1 MAEEIEKNKQMLED
15 LKNKKEQLTIFE
27 EAIESSINAV
37 SLLDKDFNISFVNLS
52 FLKILGYEKNSEIIG
67 LNLSKFINEKNKYN
81 NFINEIEIKNFSIV
95 YEIELLKKDNSICY
109 AVLAGN
115 KILDANN
122 DFICNM
128 ISFID
133 ISETVKLKEQLIKNE
148 RLSAIGQLTAGV
160 AHEFNNI
167 LSILKGY
174 SQLLLMNEI
183 KDENE
188 IIEIYKIFNKQVE
201 LASNIIAQ
209 MNLIVKPKP
218 LKKDYY
224 EISLIIDELLEYQ
237 QKQIKDENIKI
248 ITDYQYN
255 LPILIDK
262 HQIQQVLLNLIINAR
277 HAILPKGK
285 GEIKITTQKKDN
297 NLLIIVE
304 DNGIGIKEEIKHKI
318 FNPFFS
324 TKGAYAK
331 DSYGIQGT
339 GLGLSVALSIIKNH
353 NGTISFESVENIGTK
368 FIISLPLETKELSKE
383 IINKNSNG
391 DNIKNKN
398 IKILIV
404 DDEIEILKI
413 FKQYFKILGLLNVT
427 TVNNSKEAIEL
438 FSNNKFDIVFL
449 DIIMPDITGEELF
462 EKMKAIDNSI
472 PIVFVSGQIEK
483 SKDEFIKKGAFDYIL
498 KPFSNE
504 DLINILLKYE
514 LSIKKF

>member
-1 MAEEIEKNKQMLED
+1 
-15 LKNKKEQLTIFE
+15 
-27 EAIESSINAV
+27 
-37 SLLDKDFNISFVNLS
+37 
-52 FLKILGYEKNSEIIG
+52 
-67 LNLSKFINEKNKYN
+67 
-81 NFINEIEIKNFSIV
+81 
-95 YEIELLKKDNSICY
+95 
-109 AVLAGN
+109 
-115 KILDANN
+115 
-122 DFICNM
+122 
-128 ISFID
+128 
-133 ISETVKLKEQLIKNE
+133 
-148 RLSAIGQLTAGV
+148 
-160 AHEFNNI
+160 
-167 LSILKGY
+167 
-174 SQLLLMNEI
+174 
-183 KDENE
+183 
-188 IIEIYKIFNKQVE
+188 
-201 LASNIIAQ
+201 
-209 MNLIVKPKP
+209 
-218 LKKDYY
+218 

>member
-37 SLLDKDFNISFVNLS
+37 CLLDKDFNISFVNLS

-237 QKQIKDENIKI
+237 QKQINKENIKI
-248 ITDYQYN
+248 ITDYKFN
-255 LPILIDK
+255 LPILVDK
-262 HQIQQVLLNLIINAR
+262 DQIQQVLLNLIINAR

-297 NLLIIVE
+297 NVLIIVE
-304 DNGIGIKEEIKHKI
+304 DNGIGIKEEIKHKL
-318 FNPFFS
+318 FTPFFS

-331 DSYGIQGT
+331 DRYKIEGI

-353 NGTISFESVENIGTK
+353 NGTITFESVENIGTK
-368 FIISLPLETKELSKE
+368 FIISLPLEIKELSTE
-383 IINKNSNG
+383 IIKEKINLV
-391 DNIKNKN
+391 NIKNKD

-404 DDEIEILKI
+404 DDEKDILQMIKH
-413 FKQYFKILGLLNVT
+413 YFKNLGLLNVT
-427 TVNNSKEAIEL
+427 TVNNGNEAIEL
-438 FSNNKFDIVFL
+438 LKNNKYDIIFL

-462 EKMKAIDNSI
+462 EKIKEIDKAV
-472 PIVFVSGQIEK
+472 PIVFISGQIEK
-483 SKDEFIKKGAFDYIL
+483 SKDEYIKKGVFDYIT
-498 KPFSNE
+498 KPFTR
-504 DLINILLKYE
+504 DAIINIINK
-514 LSIKKF
+514 I